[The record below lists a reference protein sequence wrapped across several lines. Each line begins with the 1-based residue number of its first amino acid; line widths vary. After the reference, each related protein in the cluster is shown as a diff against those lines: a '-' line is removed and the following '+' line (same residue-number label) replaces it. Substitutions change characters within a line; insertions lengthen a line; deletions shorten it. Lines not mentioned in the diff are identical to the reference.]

1 MEDGDLLELGDG
13 TMFQVL
19 HGRLREWEGL
29 AEGCQRGHAESVN
42 G

>member
-1 MEDGDLLELGDG
+1 MEDGDLLEFGEG

-19 HGRLREWEGL
+19 HGRLREWDGL
-29 AEGCQRGHAESVN
+29 AEGFQGGHAELVN